1 MKPRTKLLL
10 DDVARKFG
18 FYTAYE
24 LDSEEY
30 VGTVEGMHVAERLRQ
45 RGYEASPSIA
55 GITLEAAKL
64 HPDTGNVHDV
74 SLRKVDPDNP
84 RKQWHVHIFNSGKVD
99 AHGLA
104 WPNARHKI
112 FTHYEFRPDFTR
124 VGDESY
130 GDMIQR
136 LRTHYRPEWGS
147 DDYIRGKASPVV
159 TELVNGE

>member
-10 DDVARKFG
+10 DDVARRFG

-24 LDSEEY
+24 LDSDEW

-45 RGYEASPSIA
+45 RGYEASPSVA

-84 RKQWHVHIFNSGKVD
+84 RKQYHIHMWRDSTPQAIRLSGE
-99 AHGLA
+99 
-104 WPNARHKI
+104 I
-112 FTHYEFRPDFTR
+112 FSHYEFRPDFER

-130 GDMIQR
+130 GDMIER
-136 LRTHYRPEWGS
+136 LRTHYRPEWGET
-147 DDYIRGKASPVV
+147 YIRGKASPVV